1 MNFKYII
8 SSTLLSL
15 LILLSCTEDERG
27 LETQGYLELGV
38 SKNVEVITRG
48 FDVEDQSLAVDI
60 CAGSNDSIVKHFSD
74 YNDMAGDRVLLDVG
88 TYKVKV
94 SSNPTSKLEFEQPT
108 FYGEKTNV
116 AVTAGKTT
124 AVSVECFLSCVKVT
138 TEFTK
143 PVQDMFASVI
153 ARISD
158 KSGSYLDYGLKE
170 PRAGYFQPGYILVDL
185 TLTNKE
191 GLEFKMSKLIDKTEA
206 RDHYHLVFD
215 MIDSGDDNS
224 GMDFDI
230 TIEDDPTNDENHTV
244 TIPLPETGYGQE
256 PPVVVVKENGVS
268 GDGIIALDKGDAQSL
283 LLEISSTTIGL
294 STVTM
299 YSTST
304 YFDEKEI
311 PVSLDLMN
319 LTAENNEKLNDIG
332 LSPELSEDKTS
343 FKLDFSKLIPQLSGG
358 THSFVFSARD
368 NMGHESIQEIRINVN
383 LSIMTKNVLTEDIW
397 AHYVTLRGY
406 VKNATEEDKGSYRFQ
421 YKEKDDASW
430 IDVNGSVTVLT
441 SLAGDGAN
449 ITQIITNLQ
458 PGREYEYRL
467 LEENQAA
474 ESVVFTTGTA
484 EALLGGDFEDPN
496 IGPWIATDGGT
507 NPEAFW
513 SSGNNSIANELA
525 VQKVDNGSN
534 VACLK
539 SVFANVIGIGKF
551 AAGNAFTGSFN
562 KSGTNGTVTLGRGF
576 TSRPYSLKGQYKYT
590 PSTVNYGGGK
600 IANGSLDQCAIYI
613 VLLTG
618 PIALNTADQS
628 TLDWK
633 NKYADRIV
641 ALAELPTETDMKT
654 DGYENFEL
662 KLDYLKKDVMPSYI
676 GILCTSSK
684 YGDYFQGGTD
694 SELCIDNFELIYSQA
709 PDVNE

>member
-1 MNFKYII
+1 MKIRYII
-8 SSTLLSL
+8 SCLLL
-15 LILLSCTEDERG
+15 LFISFASCTDDESS
-27 LETQGYLELGV
+27 LETKGYLELGV
-38 SKNVEVITRG
+38 SKNVEVITRA
-48 FDVEDQSLAVDI
+48 FDVEDQSLYVDI

-74 YNDMAGDRVLLDVG
+74 YNDMAGERVLLDVG

-94 SSNPTSKLEFEQPT
+94 SSNPYSKLEFEQPT

-124 AVSVECFLSCVKVT
+124 PVSVECFLSCVKVT

-143 PVQDMFASVI
+143 PVKEAFESVV
-153 ARISD
+153 ARVSD
-158 KSGSYLDYGLKE
+158 KSGLYLDYNLNE
-170 PRAGYFQPGYILVDL
+170 TRVGYFQPGYILVDL

-191 GLEFKMSKLIDKTEA
+191 GYEFKMSKLVDNTEA

-215 MIDSGDDNS
+215 LIDSGDNNS

-230 TIEDDPTNDENHTV
+230 SIETDPTNDEKHTV
-244 TIPLPETGYGQE
+244 TVPLPETGYEQD
-256 PPVVVVKENGVS
+256 PPVVVVKENGEI
-268 GDGIIALDKGDAQSL
+268 GDGIISLDKGDGQSL
-283 LLEISSTTIGL
+283 LLEASSYNIGL
-294 STVTM
+294 NAIMMDSK
-299 YSTST
+299 ST

-319 LTAENNEKLNDIG
+319 LTAENNEKLSDIG
-332 LSPELSEDKTS
+332 LSFELSEEKTS

-358 THSFVFSARD
+358 MHSFVFSARD
-368 NMGHESIQEIRINVN
+368 NMGHESVQEIKINVN
-383 LSIMTKNVLTEDIW
+383 LSIMTKNVLAEDIW

-406 VKNATEEDKGSYRFQ
+406 VKNATEEDKGSYKFQ
-421 YKEKDDASW
+421 YKEKDDTSW
-430 IDVNGSVTVLT
+430 MDVEGSVTVLT
-441 SLAGDGAN
+441 SLANDGAN
-449 ITQIITNLQ
+449 ITQIITGLQ
-458 PGREYEYRL
+458 PGKEYEYRL
-467 LEENQAA
+467 VEENQAA
-474 ESVVFTTGTA
+474 EGVVFTTGTA
-484 EALLGGDFEDPN
+484 EALLGGNFENSD
-496 IGPWIATDGGT
+496 IGPWIVTDGGA
-507 NPEAFW
+507 NPGAFW
-513 SSGNNSIANELA
+513 SSGNNSFANELA

-539 SVFANVIGIGKF
+539 SVFANVMGLGKF
-551 AAGNAFTGSFN
+551 AAGNAFTGSFD
-562 KSGTNGTVTLGRGF
+562 KSGTNGTVTLGKGF

-590 PSTVNYGGGK
+590 PSKVNYGGGK
-600 IANGSLDQCAIYI
+600 IADGSLDQCAIYI
-613 VLLTG
+613 VLLTET
-618 PIALNTADQS
+618 IALNTADES

-633 NKYADRIV
+633 NKYKDRIV

-684 YGDYFQGGTD
+684 YGDYFQGGTN
-694 SELCIDNFELIYSQA
+694 SELCIDNFELIYSLA